1 MGEDNNPAAESKD
14 IFGYSQD
21 NEFAASY
28 DTRNVN
34 RTTPPYK
41 GSLTTLS
48 TDESS
53 LTKSENSP
61 QRRLEHLR
69 QQRSRAVETYYAKHR
84 SESHT
89 SKEKPSH
96 MYQSDS
102 PQSLTRKVVIG
113 ATPPG
118 RPRASF
124 STGINHQSFDAGR
137 NHQSFDARRNHQS
150 FDTGRHAV
158 VANEEVDAASFVLDS
173 LEISR
178 RGGLKSPAPFIP
190 KKGGLKKPKNSAPL
204 FPPREI
210 EVVQQTEIQKDKSAQ
225 HLIRK
230 NLSFSSVEIRF
241 YNPCLGDNPAV
252 SSGPSLS
259 IDWDFDPSLVA
270 NMSINEYETKRP
282 PRRRELEMVMT
293 REEREEI
300 VRNSGATKQQ
310 IAEHVRQNIKIKNQ
324 RRQTVNNLSVSNV
337 EEAVEKAR
345 RKVGKVFFKSKK
357 KVEVPEAPVE
367 EKNIM
372 YEQWK
377 ASMLGEEDSQER
389 KKAFNGSGR
398 RDDVS
403 ELGSLDGSFFHE

>member
-1 MGEDNNPAAESKD
+1 MGEDNNPAGESLD

-21 NEFAASY
+21 DEVAASY

-34 RTTPPYK
+34 RTIPPYK

-53 LTKSENSP
+53 LTQSENSP
-61 QRRLEHLR
+61 ERRLEHLR
-69 QQRSRAVETYYAKHR
+69 QQRARAVETYYAQHR
-84 SESHT
+84 IESHT
-89 SKEKPSH
+89 PKEKPSPI
-96 MYQSDS
+96 YQSDS

-124 STGINHQSFDAGR
+124 NTGINHQSFDAGR
-137 NHQSFDARRNHQS
+137 NHQSFD
-150 FDTGRHAV
+150 TGRHPV
-158 VANEEVDAASFVLDS
+158 VAKEEVDAASFSLDT

-190 KKGGLKKPKNSAPL
+190 KKGGLKKPNTSAPL

-282 PRRRELEMVMT
+282 PRRRELAMVMT

-300 VRNSGATKQQ
+300 VRNAGATKQQ

-324 RRQTVNNLSVSNV
+324 RRQTANNLSVSNV

-345 RKVGKVFFKSKK
+345 RKVGKVFFKTKK
-357 KVEVPEAPVE
+357 KVEVPEAPVDK
-367 EKNIM
+367 KNIM

-377 ASMLGEEDSQER
+377 ASMLGEADIQER
-389 KKAFNGSGR
+389 KTTLNGSGR

-403 ELGSLDGSFFHE
+403 ELGSVDGSFFHE